1 MFLVIC
7 YDITDDRRRYHV
19 ERAISD
25 YGYRVQK
32 SVFEAHVSENQFV
45 ELRHKLFKL
54 INPSEDSVRYYS
66 LCRNCITAVEAD
78 GIGAAPDEEEER
90 TIVV

>member
-1 MFLVIC
+1 MFVVIC
-7 YDITDDRRRYHV
+7 YDIANDRRRYRI

-32 SVFEAHVSENQFV
+32 SVFEAHISERALV
-45 ELRHKLFKL
+45 ELREKLCSL
-54 INPSEDSVRYYS
+54 MSPAEDTIRYYT
-66 LCRNCITAVEAD
+66 LCKNCINAVEAD
-78 GIGAAPDEEEER
+78 GIGIAPDEDEEH